1 VTAVVR
7 HVQTAGLDLWLLMTV
22 VVVDTD
28 LLVVDKAPNS
38 ALDLILEVQEVSEVV
53 IVAAGVGGAVL
64 AGRVQQI
71 QDSLVGIG
79 CNIVVDCART

>member
-7 HVQTAGLDLWLLMTV
+7 HARTAGLDLWLLMMV

-28 LLVVDKAPNS
+28 SLVVDKALNS
-38 ALDLILEVQEVSEVV
+38 ALDLILEVQEASEVV
-53 IVAAGVGGAVL
+53 IVGEGVGGAVL

-79 CNIVVDCART
+79 CNIVVDCAQT